1 MRISDWS
8 SDGCSSDLGGF
19 LEPLESTSIHL
30 IQTTI
35 VRLLALLPRDAIDP
49 NVVARFNRDALHE
62 YETIRDFVIAHYA
75 LAGRDDTPFCGDVA
89 PDGIPVILADRHAE
103 FRATGHTNGHAQSRE
118 TCVKDV

>member
-62 YETIRDFVIAHYA
+62 YETIRVFVIAHYA
-75 LAGRDDTPFCGDVA
+75 LAGRDDTPFWRDVA
-89 PDGIPVILADRHAE
+89 AAGIPDSLAERIEA
-103 FRATGHTNGHAQSRE
+103 FRATGNILFEQIGRAH
-118 TCVKDV
+118 V

>member
-75 LAGRDDTPFCGDVA
+75 LAGRDDRSEERRVGNECVSTCGS
-89 PDGIPVILADRHAE
+89 RCC
-103 FRATGHTNGHAQSRE
+103 RAN
-118 TCVKDV
+118 